1 MQRSAIRTVIRRL
14 HLCLGLSLGGLF
26 VLLGLT
32 GSVLVFYT
40 EIDQWLHPE
49 IQVAQ
54 RDSIDWD
61 RAVQTVRTAFPDKD
75 GPWRFEVTGDD
86 AVIPARYYNPPETA
100 DRDFAPMLVW
110 LSPDGRGVL
119 RADYWGDTAMTFIYD
134 LHYRLLLEKTGGVIV
149 GYAGI
154 GLFVLLLSGLWAW
167 WPKVGWRK
175 ALRYKSGAAPIRA
188 LRDQHKLAGL
198 LALPMLLLLTV
209 TGVMLALPDESDA
222 VLAAAAGPVDVSPKP
237 VSTQSSGTQIAL
249 SNAMQRAEAALP
261 AGRIAW
267 MEIPGPGNGAFRIRL
282 QMPGDPSQRFPHSF
296 VWIDQYRG
304 NVLAITDARKA
315 GVSTSI
321 NNWLHPLH
329 DGSAGGLMLR
339 IIAALVG
346 LFPLILFVTGFRRW
360 QQRRRRR

>member
-1 MQRSAIRTVIRRL
+1 MQRVSMRSIVRRI
-14 HLCLGLSLGGLF
+14 HLILGLSLGGLF

-49 IQVAQ
+49 IQVTQ
-54 RDSIDWD
+54 HDSIDWD
-61 RAVQTVRTAFPDKD
+61 RAVHTVRTAFPDKG
-75 GPWRFEVTGDD
+75 GPWRFEVTGDGG
-86 AVIPARYYNPPETA
+86 AIPARYNKPPETA
-100 DRDFAPMLVW
+100 GRDFAPMMVW
-110 LSPDGRGVL
+110 LSPDGRRVL
-119 RADYWGDTAMTFIYD
+119 RTDFWGDYAMTFIYD
-134 LHYRLLLEKTGGVIV
+134 LHYRLALEKPGGVII

-154 GLFVLLLSGLWAW
+154 GLFLLLLSGLWAW
-167 WPKVGWRK
+167 WPRGGWRK
-175 ALRYKSGAAPIRA
+175 ALRYKFGAAPIRA

-198 LALPMLLLLTV
+198 LALPILLLLTV

-222 VLAAAAGPVDVSPKP
+222 VLAATAGPIDALPTP
-237 VSTQSSGTQIAL
+237 VSATPSGQQIAL
-249 SNAMQRAEAALP
+249 SDAMQRAKATLP

-267 MEIPGPGNGAFRIRL
+267 VEIPGPDNGAFRIRL

-296 VWIDQYRG
+296 VWIDQYEG
-304 NVLAITDARKA
+304 QVLAVADTREA

-360 QQRRRRR
+360 RQRRRRR